1 MGHPCWPVTQAF
13 CHLTLNSNTLF
24 GLALIVKSCL
34 FVAITDPFLP
44 TNLTLSIIEHWPLSI
59 GCSRLPAGCWMLKY
73 LSPVLV
79 SFSASSGLLTVL
91 KLPRVPGQIESWATE
106 SKSKFHQGATR
117 PARDQSKIPSHRSQ
131 PFRPVI
137 SDTGA

>member
-1 MGHPCWPVTQAF
+1 MQFQLRPRPRKAEMKRPQLLVWLWLLAGEPTTCLGV
-13 CHLTLNSNTLF
+13 F
-24 GLALIVKSCL
+24 GPSRKGAGRLALPSSISLTASVPL
-34 FVAITDPFLP
+34 F
-44 TNLTLSIIEHWPLSI
+44 H
-59 GCSRLPAGCWMLKY
+59 KY

-137 SDTGA
+137 SETEA